1 MTYEFKYSDRE
12 VLDSV
17 ISLINELF
25 DNEKYTFK
33 LLLEN
38 LWWPGLKL
46 TSKEEAEYI
55 LKNIK
60 YKNTGFMLDTGHM
73 INNNREL
80 KNSNLFF
87 F

>member
-1 MTYEFKYSDRE
+1 MEVEYVVLHACNSKVIESMTYEFKYSDRE

-60 YKNTGFMLDTGHM
+60 
-73 INNNREL
+73 
-80 KNSNLFF
+80 
-87 F
+87 